1 MFCRNVLHNFIYM
14 KVLQECS
21 SIIWQECLIFNIISI
36 QHYVYYALIM
46 TKKILFFFQYYV
58 QYVVIWKK
66 NFHYWLLP
74 TMSTT
79 FVIMIKIC
87 CYYIHYTM
95 IMTKNM
101 YFYFCTT
108 FTTAWLRKKIFY
120 ISAVGSLYLDHNWKY
135 IYFHSYTLGSPTTQ

>member
-1 MFCRNVLHNFIYM
+1 MLCRNVPHNFIYM

-21 SIIWQECLIFNIISI
+21 SIIWQECSIFNIISI
-36 QHYVYYALIM
+36 QHYMYYALIM
-46 TKKILFFFQYYV
+46 TKKILFFSV
-58 QYVVIWKK
+58 LCSIRCNMEK
-66 NFHYWLLP
+66 NFHHWLLP

-101 YFYFCTT
+101 YFYFCTM
-108 FTTAWLRKKIFY
+108 FTTACLRKNIFY
-120 ISAVGSLYLDHNWKY
+120 ISAVGSLCLDHNWKY